1 MSTTI
6 EYLDYRRDLTKD
18 ALHPVAHGSG
28 EESPVG
34 FAGLSAFNIP
44 REIRFQ
50 VTPSG
55 AVHMQFCYS
64 DEEPGEKRS
73 YTLPTASGVEL
84 ILGKETKKIIEIRV
98 QNPAEFF
105 LHPKGELNKGALQLS
120 SKFPPRNQ
128 RILAMSSQVI
138 TDILAN
144 LPQQLRKQLLKQVS
158 GYRSR

>member
-1 MSTTI
+1 
-6 EYLDYRRDLTKD
+6 
-18 ALHPVAHGSG
+18 
-28 EESPVG
+28 
-34 FAGLSAFNIP
+34 
-44 REIRFQ
+44 
-50 VTPSG
+50 
-55 AVHMQFCYS
+55 MQFCYS